1 MALLC
6 KNCAGTLTFDPSKQ
20 MLVCN
25 MCHSAF
31 RAEEVENSD
40 KEILEDS
47 KECREARIY
56 VCNHCGAEVEL
67 NESESSSFCLFC
79 GSPAIVFSRIAKA
92 KKPDLIIPFKIT
104 REEALDSLEKYLR
117 KSHRLT
123 KKQKAFN
130 IEKIRGIYVPY
141 WKVSGILYDSYEVR
155 TDIGSNDNKHYVYT
169 SISGRMDFDDL
180 PVYGSNMLPEISL
193 GQIDTWNFK
202 DAVPFDEDY
211 LAGFY
216 SDVADEDFSILK
228 EKAANR
234 SDVIFKEKTHR
245 EAKGS
250 FSGYTAQAPVIDIT
264 RTPDYVLVPIWFIT
278 LDNND
283 GTRSTFMMNGQTGQ
297 SAGTFPV
304 RFKDFFKG
312 VFKKTAMVA
321 GIVAALALIL
331 GFFFPEQLG
340 TVLMDIGF
348 HSLGIAWTANP
359 ILLFLGA
366 GFLLIANHS
375 RKLNKD
381 EHKAT
386 EYSSKRREA

>member
-40 KEILEDS
+40 KEILED
-47 KECREARIY
+47 KEGRREAKIY

-79 GSPAIVFSRIAKA
+79 GSPTIVFSRIAKT
-92 KKPDLIIPFKIT
+92 KRPDLIIPFKIT
-104 REEALDSLEKYLR
+104 RDEALETLETYLR
-117 KSHRLT
+117 KSHRLN
-123 KKQKAFN
+123 KKQKQFN

-141 WKVSGILYDSYEVR
+141 WTVSGTLYDSYEVR
-155 TDIGSNDNKHYVYT
+155 TDIGSDDHKHYVYT
-169 SISGRMDFDDL
+169 SISGKMDFNDL
-180 PVYGSNMLPEISL
+180 PVYGSNMLPEITL
-193 GQIDTWNFK
+193 GQIDAWNFK

-216 SDVADEDFSILK
+216 SDVADENYDLLK
-228 EKAANR
+228 EKAANK
-234 SDVIFKEKTHR
+234 SDMLFKEKTR
-245 EAKGS
+245 KEAKGS
-250 FSGYTAQAPVIDIT
+250 YSGYTAQAPVIDIT
-264 RTPDYVLVPIWFIT
+264 STPQYVLLPIWFIT

-304 RFKDFFKG
+304 RFADFVKG
-312 VFKKTAMVA
+312 VFKKTA
-321 GIVAALALIL
+321 VAAAILIAAALISGL
-331 GFFFPEQLG
+331 LLPVNSATTL
-340 TVLMDIGF
+340 IGILV
-348 HSLGIAWTANP
+348 HGLGITFTALP
-359 ILLFLGA
+359 FLLLLGA
-366 GFLLIANHS
+366 GFLLIAGYSKN
-375 RKLNKD
+375 LNKD
-381 EHKAT
+381 EHRST
-386 EYSSKRREA
+386 EYSSKRKEA